1 MNRTQIKQHNRKV
14 IKQVC
19 KLLKQKLTLPYY
31 CRVRMGYKEL
41 ALRLNSIK
49 LLSSR
54 GNEWTFRSLYRMMQR
69 QNIAIHTIKRALN
82 KKGIKRHSRKGHIQ
96 LP

>member
-1 MNRTQIKQHNRKV
+1 MDRKQIKQHNRKV
-14 IKQVC
+14 IMRVTDLIKH
-19 KLLKQKLTLPYY
+19 KLTLPYY

-41 ALRLNSIK
+41 AANLNK
-49 LLSSR
+49 FELLSSR

-82 KKGIKRHSRKGHIQ
+82 KKGIKRHFRNGHIQ
-96 LP
+96 PP